1 MPNLKWK
8 VMTFGATSWRGREIP
23 RSTGWI
29 ASLALVVLILVT
41 GNTQAQE
48 VRSGWEYI
56 ETGTESDLLTGESLN
71 GEIWVFGSGGTAG
84 KSLDEGL
91 TWEFENIGDAEWTS
105 SDSGFGSIAISSSDG
120 RVMILENVGS
130 DEFAM
135 NIEIPEIPSS
145 SKVNA
150 ISLTGES
157 SFVTVGDR
165 GEIWQYES
173 GNWENRSI
181 GVEEDLLS
189 ISFLDSENGLI
200 SGGEGM
206 ILATDDGGITWDYR
220 DAPSDASQSKIV
232 SIDYFSTVRAYAIT
246 DEGHILKSSREGT
259 VPVGFVWNVVEIER
273 EYPPGGGDEFEP
285 GGKTLDFEV
294 TTIEMLSQFKMMLAG
309 PNGYLALSKD
319 GGNIV
324 SQQLIPVSNLT
335 NFNAVVMKDG
345 FRGIV
350 IGDSGL
356 VIRTENAGEEE
367 FVGFEVTDF
376 NDFGQFVDYSKERLM
391 DGLVATVKIVLFG
404 IAMGF
409 TIGVIL
415 SMLKTSPTS
424 LKNLAQMNRF
434 QILTLAVIPIWL
446 ISQMIFGSFRRLILL
461 LSRFGGPSGTERINL
476 NWLPMRNP
484 LDGLMSS
491 LRESSANIAASRP
504 VNVWAI
510 RTIGLALL
518 LSGYIQITG
527 TFGEVRSLNLDG
539 WEHIYVPVGAPRAF
553 ASILLGIGL
562 AILGVIFTSCNGDF
576 SIKEVRIGTTGR
588 KLSLN
593 PWGLRPLNALATVY
607 TDFFRNTP
615 LIVQFMFIHFGLELG
630 RRVQEPGLEIF
641 DFEYLK
647 DNANFLS
654 NIIVTYETD
663 ISSPAYG
670 HPIGGVL
677 EDRAYISAIFALGLN
692 SGAYQCETI
701 RGAIA
706 AIPSGQMEAGRSI
719 GLNYMQT
726 MKLVIMPQAVRICIP
741 PLGNEM
747 VNLVLNSSLA
757 MVIGYAEITRQGK
770 LIIATTFQIFWTW
783 GMVMIS
789 YFVITWT
796 LALLLRYLE
805 DKTRIPGLGISGG
818 A

>member
-1 MPNLKWK
+1 MP
-8 VMTFGATSWRGREIP
+8 RG
-23 RSTGWI
+23 SGWF
-29 ASLALVVLILVT
+29 ASFVLVALILVT
-41 GNTQAQE
+41 GSSQAQE
-48 VRSGWEYI
+48 VRSGWEFI
-56 ETGTESDLLTGESLN
+56 ETETQADLLTGESLN
-71 GEIWVFGSGGTAG
+71 GEIWVFGTEGTLG
-84 KSLDEGL
+84 KSLDGGL
-91 TWEFENIGDAEWTS
+91 TWEFDMLGSMEWSS
-105 SDSGFGSIAISSSDG
+105 SDSGFGSIAIASSDG
-120 RVMILENVGS
+120 MVIVLENIGEGE
-130 DEFAM
+130 DDINE
-135 NIEIPEIPSS
+135 EIPQVPNDAGI
-145 SKVNA
+145 NA
-150 ISLTGES
+150 IALTS
-157 SFVTVGDR
+157 ADSFVTVGPN
-165 GEIWQYES
+165 GEIWKYQE
-173 GNWENRSI
+173 GVWENRSI
-181 GVEEDLLS
+181 GVEEDLFS
-189 ISFLDSENGLI
+189 ISFLDSQNGLI
-200 SGGEGM
+200 SGEGGM
-206 ILATDDGGITWDYR
+206 ILATTDGGYSWDYR
-220 DAPSDASQSKIV
+220 DSPAETSESTIIG
-232 SIDYFSTVRAYAIT
+232 IDYFSTVRAYAIT

-285 GGKTLDFEV
+285 GGNTLDFEV
-294 TTIEMLSQFKMMLAG
+294 SSVELLSQFKMILTG

-324 SQQLIPVSNLT
+324 SQQMIPVSNVT
-335 NFNAVVMKDG
+335 VFNAVVMQDA
-345 FRGIV
+345 FRGVV
-350 IGDSGL
+350 IGDGGL

-424 LKNLAQMNRF
+424 LKNVAQMNRF
-434 QILTLAVIPIWL
+434 QILSMLVTPFWIVSQL
-446 ISQMIFGSFRRLILL
+446 IIGTIL
-461 LSRFGGPSGTERINL
+461 RQKN
-476 NWLPMRNP
+476 PMDMP
-484 LDGLMSS
+484 MSI
-491 LRESSANIAASRP
+491 LREKSAHIAASRP
-504 VNVWAI
+504 VNVLAI
-510 RTIGLALL
+510 RVVGLALL
-518 LSGYIQITG
+518 VLGYLQITG
-527 TFGEVRSLNLDG
+527 TFDEVRSLNLDG

-562 AILGVIFTSCNGDF
+562 LILGAIFATCNGDF
-576 SIKEVRIGTTGR
+576 SIKEIDVGSTGK

-630 RRVQEPGLEIF
+630 RRVQEPGLDLF
-641 DFEYLK
+641 DFGYLK
-647 DNANFLS
+647 DNANFLT

-663 ISSPAYG
+663 LSSPAYG
-670 HPIGGVL
+670 HPIGGIL

>member
-1 MPNLKWK
+1 MGMA
-8 VMTFGATSWRGREIP
+8 MTFGTTLGRGREMP
-23 RSTGWI
+23 RGSGWF
-29 ASLALVVLILVT
+29 ACFVLVALILVT
-41 GNTQAQE
+41 GSSQAQE
-48 VRSGWEYI
+48 VRSGWEFI
-56 ETGTESDLLTGESLN
+56 ETQTQADLLTGESLN
-71 GEIWVFGSGGTAG
+71 GEIWVFGTEGTLG
-84 KSLDEGL
+84 KSLDGGL
-91 TWEFENIGDAEWTS
+91 TWEFDMLGSVEWSS
-105 SDSGFGSIAISSSDG
+105 SDSGFGSIAIASSDG
-120 RVMILENVGS
+120 MVIVLENIGEGEDDVN
-130 DEFAM
+130 E
-135 NIEIPEIPSS
+135 EIPQVPNDAGI
-145 SKVNA
+145 NA
-150 ISLTGES
+150 IALTS
-157 SFVTVGDR
+157 ADSFVTVGPN
-165 GEIWQYES
+165 GEIWKYQE
-173 GNWENRSI
+173 GVWENRSI

-189 ISFLDSENGLI
+189 ISFLDSQNGLI
-200 SGGEGM
+200 SGEGGM
-206 ILATDDGGITWDYR
+206 ILATTDGGYSWDYR
-220 DAPSDASQSKIV
+220 DSPAETSESTIIG
-232 SIDYFSTVRAYAIT
+232 IDYFSTVRAYAIT

-285 GGKTLDFEV
+285 GGNTLDFEV
-294 TTIEMLSQFKMMLAG
+294 SSVELLSQFKMILTG

-324 SQQLIPVSNLT
+324 SQQMIPVSNVT
-335 NFNAVVMKDG
+335 VFNAVVMQDA
-345 FRGIV
+345 FRGVV
-350 IGDSGL
+350 IGDGGL

-424 LKNLAQMNRF
+424 LKNVAQMNRF
-434 QILTLAVIPIWL
+434 QILSMVVTPFWIVSQL
-446 ISQMIFGSFRRLILL
+446 IIGTIL
-461 LSRFGGPSGTERINL
+461 RQKN
-476 NWLPMRNP
+476 PMDMP
-484 LDGLMSS
+484 MSI
-491 LRESSANIAASRP
+491 LREKSAHIAASRP
-504 VNVWAI
+504 VNVLAI
-510 RTIGLALL
+510 RVVGLALL
-518 LSGYIQITG
+518 VLGYLQITG
-527 TFGEVRSLNLDG
+527 TFDEVRSLNLDG

-562 AILGVIFTSCNGDF
+562 LILGAIFTTCNGDF
-576 SIKEVRIGTTGR
+576 SIKEIDVGSTGK

-630 RRVQEPGLEIF
+630 RRVQEPGLDLF
-641 DFEYLK
+641 DFGYLK
-647 DNANFLS
+647 DNANFLT

-663 ISSPAYG
+663 LSSPAYG
-670 HPIGGVL
+670 HPIGGIL

>member
-1 MPNLKWK
+1 M
-8 VMTFGATSWRGREIP
+8 
-23 RSTGWI
+23 
-29 ASLALVVLILVT
+29 
-41 GNTQAQE
+41 
-48 VRSGWEYI
+48 
-56 ETGTESDLLTGESLN
+56 
-71 GEIWVFGSGGTAG
+71 
-84 KSLDEGL
+84 
-91 TWEFENIGDAEWTS
+91 GD
-105 SDSGFGSIAISSSDG
+105 
-120 RVMILENVGS
+120 N
-130 DEFAM
+130 
-135 NIEIPEIPSS
+135 
-145 SKVNA
+145 
-150 ISLTGES
+150 
-157 SFVTVGDR
+157 
-165 GEIWQYES
+165 GEIWQYLQGS
-173 GNWENRSI
+173 WVNRSI
-181 GVEEDLLS
+181 GVEEDLFS

-200 SGGEGM
+200 SGEGGI
-206 ILATDDGGITWDYR
+206 ILATTDGGISWDYR
-220 DAPSDASQSKIV
+220 DSPAETSESRIV
-232 SIDYFSTVRAYAIT
+232 GIDYFSTVRAYAIT

-259 VPVGFVWNVVEIER
+259 VPVGFVWNIVEIER

-285 GGKTLDFEV
+285 GGNTLDFEV
-294 TTIEMLSQFKMMLAG
+294 TSVELLSQFKMILTG

-324 SQQLIPVSNLT
+324 SQQMVPVSNVT
-335 NFNAVVMKDG
+335 VFNAVVMQDA
-345 FRGIV
+345 FRGVV

-424 LKNLAQMNRF
+424 LKNVAQMNRF
-434 QILTLAVIPIWL
+434 QILSMVVIPFWVVSQL
-446 ISQMIFGSFRRLILL
+446 IIGTIMRLKNPID
-461 LSRFGGPSGTERINL
+461 R
-476 NWLPMRNP
+476 PM
-484 LDGLMSS
+484 SV
-491 LRESSANIAASRP
+491 LREKSAHIAASRP
-504 VNVWAI
+504 VNVFAI
-510 RTIGLALL
+510 RLVGLALL
-518 LSGYIQITG
+518 VLGYLQITG
-527 TFGEVRSLNLDG
+527 TFEEVRSLNLDG

-562 AILGVIFTSCNGDF
+562 LILGAIFASCNGDF
-576 SIKEVRIGTTGR
+576 SIKEFDVGSTGK

-630 RRVQEPGLEIF
+630 RRVQEPGLDLF

-647 DNANFLS
+647 DNANFLT

-663 ISSPAYG
+663 LSSPAYG

-796 LALLLRYLE
+796 LALILRYLE

>member
-1 MPNLKWK
+1 MP
-8 VMTFGATSWRGREIP
+8 RG
-23 RSTGWI
+23 SGWF
-29 ASLALVVLILVT
+29 ASFVLVALILVT
-41 GNTQAQE
+41 GSSQAQE
-48 VRSGWEYI
+48 VRSGWEFI
-56 ETGTESDLLTGESLN
+56 ETETQADLLTGESLN
-71 GEIWVFGSGGTAG
+71 GEIWVFGTEGTLG
-84 KSLDEGL
+84 KSLDGGL
-91 TWEFENIGDAEWTS
+91 TWEFDMLGSMEWSS
-105 SDSGFGSIAISSSDG
+105 SDSGFGSIAIASSDG
-120 RVMILENVGS
+120 MVIVLENIGEGE
-130 DEFAM
+130 DDINE
-135 NIEIPEIPSS
+135 EIPQVPNDAGI
-145 SKVNA
+145 NA
-150 ISLTGES
+150 IALTS
-157 SFVTVGDR
+157 ADSFVTVGPN
-165 GEIWQYES
+165 GEIWKYQE
-173 GNWENRSI
+173 GVWENRSI
-181 GVEEDLLS
+181 GVEEDLFS
-189 ISFLDSENGLI
+189 ISFLDSQNGLI
-200 SGGEGM
+200 SGEGGM
-206 ILATDDGGITWDYR
+206 ILATTDGGYSWDYR
-220 DAPSDASQSKIV
+220 DSPAETSESTIIG
-232 SIDYFSTVRAYAIT
+232 IDYFSTVRAYAIT

-285 GGKTLDFEV
+285 GGNTLDFEV
-294 TTIEMLSQFKMMLAG
+294 SSVELLSQFKMILTG

-324 SQQLIPVSNLT
+324 SQQMIPVSNVT
-335 NFNAVVMKDG
+335 VFNAVVMQDA
-345 FRGIV
+345 FRGVV
-350 IGDSGL
+350 IGDGGL

-424 LKNLAQMNRF
+424 LKNVAQMNRF
-434 QILTLAVIPIWL
+434 QILSMVVTPFWIVSQL
-446 ISQMIFGSFRRLILL
+446 IIGTIL
-461 LSRFGGPSGTERINL
+461 RQKN
-476 NWLPMRNP
+476 PMDMP
-484 LDGLMSS
+484 MSI
-491 LRESSANIAASRP
+491 LREKSAHIAASRP
-504 VNVWAI
+504 VNVLAI
-510 RTIGLALL
+510 RVVGLALL
-518 LSGYIQITG
+518 VLGYLQITG
-527 TFGEVRSLNLDG
+527 TFDEVRSLNLDG

-562 AILGVIFTSCNGDF
+562 LILGAIFTTCNGDF
-576 SIKEVRIGTTGR
+576 SIKEIDVGSTGK

-630 RRVQEPGLEIF
+630 RRVQEPGLDLF
-641 DFEYLK
+641 DFGYLK
-647 DNANFLS
+647 DNANFLT

-663 ISSPAYG
+663 LSSPAYG
-670 HPIGGVL
+670 HPIGGIL